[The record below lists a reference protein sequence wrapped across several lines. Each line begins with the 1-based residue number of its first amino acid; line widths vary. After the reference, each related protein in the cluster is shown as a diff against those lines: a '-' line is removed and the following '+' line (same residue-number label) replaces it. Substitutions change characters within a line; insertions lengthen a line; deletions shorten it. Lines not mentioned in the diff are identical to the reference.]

1 MTLPA
6 RKRVRT
12 QRDGRRRRGLAWTF
26 ALAVLAVVF
35 FLGLALGR
43 ALEQAPRPGGERT
56 QVRTLAPTT
65 ITPVATVTVT
75 VSNP

>member
-1 MTLPA
+1 MTGPA
-6 RKRVRT
+6 RERARA
-12 QRDGRRRRGLAWTF
+12 QRDVRRRRGLAW
-26 ALAVLAVVF
+26 ALALAALAVVF
-35 FLGLALGR
+35 FVGVALGR

-65 ITPVATVTVT
+65 ITPVETVTVT

>member
-1 MTLPA
+1 VPA

-12 QRDGRRRRGLAWTF
+12 RRDEPRRRGLAWTLS
-26 ALAVLAVVF
+26 LAVLAVVF
-35 FLGLALGR
+35 FVGLALGR

-65 ITPVATVTVT
+65 ITPVETVTVT

>member
-1 MTLPA
+1 MTGPA

-12 QRDGRRRRGLAWTF
+12 RRDERRRRGLAWTLS
-26 ALAVLAVVF
+26 LAVLAVVF
-35 FLGLALGR
+35 VVGLALGR

-65 ITPVATVTVT
+65 ITPVETVTVT